1 VGTGSN
7 GFSGT
12 TFFVVTNGLRSQL
25 FALMS
30 PGVPEYAAA
39 NSRRRDAI
47 LSLHSN
53 PRRLTKLK
61 VAELA
66 KGFAYAPSF
75 SDLRKNFSFSAPSGS
90 LVSQVVRVVH

>member
-1 VGTGSN
+1 MGTGSN

-66 KGFAYAPSF
+66 EVFAYAPSF
-75 SDLRKNFSFSAPSGS
+75 RSEKGKFSKGKYNGA
-90 LVSQVVRVVH
+90 